1 MTINTGILSEIIIFI
16 QREPNLTSSKTGICV
31 KDDEDGSKPVCIMH
45 ISNYVRMK
53 IMVLYRWTMLY
64 GENSRNWRCFV
75 TGKVLQIVM
84 R

>member
-45 ISNYVRMK
+45 ISNYVK
-53 IMVLYRWTMLY
+53 IMVLYRCAIMTMLY
-64 GENSRNWRCFV
+64 GEKSGNWRCSV
-75 TGKVLQIVM
+75 IN
-84 R
+84 